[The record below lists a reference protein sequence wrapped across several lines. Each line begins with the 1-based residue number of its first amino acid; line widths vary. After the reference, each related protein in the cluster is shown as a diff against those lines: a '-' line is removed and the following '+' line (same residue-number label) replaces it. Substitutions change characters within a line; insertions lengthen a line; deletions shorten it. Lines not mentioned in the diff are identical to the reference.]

1 MCLGNRVTGPSADY
15 DQDVAM
21 ALAGE
26 MFISRSS
33 VFEHADELSHEIKPG
48 CLGHIGDY
56 TTQLYIGVI
65 VNHYKDPWWIEE
77 AIVHPEI

>member
-1 MCLGNRVTGPSADY
+1 MYLGHPQGMCLGNRVTGPSADY

-33 VFEHADELSHEIKPG
+33 VFEHTDELRKVGYPLE
-48 CLGHIGDY
+48 
-56 TTQLYIGVI
+56 V
-65 VNHYKDPWWIEE
+65 
-77 AIVHPEI
+77 